1 MQDVCRL
8 PGFEHGTGATRG
20 PMTTK
25 SVAQV
30 GGSLYFGWYIV
41 ATCFFVAFLS
51 IPGRQG
57 FGLFVTEME
66 PTFGWNRADISWVG
80 SIGFLLN
87 GAMQPIMGALFD
99 KYGPRKVFGFG
110 LVIMGLAIMS
120 LAFIKDLE
128 ATLPLGFVNIPLDL
142 LWFIV
147 VFSIVVNTC
156 LSAASITN
164 MLALVVRWFRRKRSK
179 ATALAACGT
188 SIGGLLTIPF
198 AAYLMGVID
207 SSGITWGDTTLA
219 GWRTVWFLLGM
230 VVVFAAAPL
239 AVFFLRPSPT
249 EMGLNPDGDP
259 DPPVDS
265 GGAPVPR
272 ATGAYE
278 VDSWRKCFKS
288 APMWQLSGAY
298 VVCGITT
305 GLLSIHFIPY
315 AEDVLPAQVNFL
327 GGVWDEKVFAGL
339 VFGVMTG
346 LNAFGVIITGFLGD
360 RMRRKNVLA
369 AVYATR
375 GVAFMC
381 LVFLP
386 LFGHGMLGLIMFSLL
401 SGMSWVASVPL
412 TSTLTAD
419 VYGFRALGTIS
430 GWVFFAHQ
438 IGSFFSIQFA
448 GYAYVWF
455 NESYF
460 WPFLIAGLTLIP
472 ATIMAFSINEY
483 HYSGRYNTS
492 PAPQPATA
500 GAGAGG
506 GTRAY

>member
-1 MQDVCRL
+1 
-8 PGFEHGTGATRG
+8 
-20 PMTTK
+20 MTTK
-25 SVAQV
+25 SAAQV
-30 GGSLYFGWYIV
+30 GGSMYFGWYIV

-80 SIGFLLN
+80 SIGFLIN

-99 KYGPRKVFGFG
+99 HYGPRKVFGFG
-110 LVIMGLAIMS
+110 LVVMGMAIMS
-120 LAFIKDLE
+120 LAFIMDLE
-128 ATLPLGFVNIPLDL
+128 FMVNLGFVRIPLDL
-142 LWFIV
+142 LWFIA

-207 SSGITWGDTTLA
+207 TSGIMLGDAQLA
-219 GWRTVWFLLGM
+219 GWRTVWFLLGL

-239 AVFFLRPSPT
+239 AVFFLRPNPES
-249 EMGLNPDGDP
+249 MGLNPDGDP
-259 DPPVDS
+259 NPE
-265 GGAPVPR
+265 GATAGSAPAAR
-272 ATGAYE
+272 STGAYE
-278 VDSWRKCFKS
+278 VDSWRKCFKTP
-288 APMWQLSGAY
+288 PMWQLSGAY

-315 AEDVLPAQVNFL
+315 AEDVLPDTVNFL
-327 GGVWDEKVFAGL
+327 GGAWDEKVFAGL

-346 LNAFGVIITGFLGD
+346 LNAAGVIITGFLGD
-360 RMRRKNVLA
+360 RLRRKNVLA
-369 AVYATR
+369 VVYATR
-375 GVAFMC
+375 GVAFMA

-386 LFGHGMLGLIMFSLL
+386 LMGYGMAGLVAFALL

-419 VYGFRALGTIS
+419 VYGFKALGTIS

-438 IGSFFSIQFA
+438 IGSFISIQLA

-472 ATIMAFSINEY
+472 ASIAAYSINEY
-483 HYSGRYNTS
+483 RYSGRYNS
-492 PAPQPATA
+492 EAAGGPQLATA
-500 GAGAGG
+500 GAGA
-506 GTRAY
+506 RAY

>member
-1 MQDVCRL
+1 MNANAK
-8 PGFEHGTGATRG
+8 PPPA
-20 PMTTK
+20 
-25 SVAQV
+25 SAAAVAPPV
-30 GGSLYFGWYIV
+30 YFGWYIV

-66 PTFGWNRADISWVG
+66 PTFGWDRSDISWVG
-80 SIGFLLN
+80 SIGFLIN

-99 KYGPRKVFGFG
+99 RYGPRRVFGFG
-110 LVIMGLAIMS
+110 LAVMGLAIMS
-120 LAFIKDLE
+120 LAFIMDLDHV
-128 ATLPLGFVNIPLDL
+128 LNLGFASVPLDL
-142 LWFIV
+142 LWFIL

-198 AAYLMGVID
+198 AAYMMRVID
-207 SSGITWGDTTLA
+207 ASDFAIGGIELA
-219 GWRTVWFLLGM
+219 GWRAVWFVLGM
-230 VVVFAAAPL
+230 IVILLAAPL
-239 AVFFLRPSPT
+239 AVFFLRPSP
-249 EMGLNPDGDP
+249 EQMGLNPDGDP
-259 DPPVDS
+259 SPENAPPGS
-265 GGAPVPR
+265 ASASR
-272 ATGAYE
+272 AAGAYE
-278 VDSWRKCFKS
+278 VLNWRQCFKTP
-288 APMWQLSGAY
+288 PMWQLSGAY

-315 AEDVLPAQVNFL
+315 AEDVLPDTVNFL

-339 VFGVMTG
+339 IFGIMTG
-346 LNAFGVIITGFLGD
+346 LNALGVIITGFMGD
-360 RMRRKNVLA
+360 RLRRKNVLTV
-369 AVYATR
+369 VYATR
-375 GVAFMC
+375 GLAFMA

-386 LFGHGMLGLIMFSLL
+386 LYGYGMAGLIAFALL

-438 IGSFFSIQFA
+438 IGSFASIQLA
-448 GYAYVWF
+448 GYMYDWWG
-455 NESYF
+455 SYTV
-460 WPFLIAGLTLIP
+460 PFLIAGLTLIP
-472 ATIMAFSINEY
+472 ASIAAFSINEY
-483 HYSGRYNTS
+483 RYSGRYNTAPTPTGGLQ
-492 PAPQPATA
+492 PAAATA
-500 GAGAGG
+500 GASSSP
-506 GTRAY
+506 RPY

>member
-1 MQDVCRL
+1 
-8 PGFEHGTGATRG
+8 
-20 PMTTK
+20 MTTK
-25 SVAQV
+25 SAAQV

-80 SIGFLLN
+80 SVGFLIN

-99 KYGPRKVFGFG
+99 KYGPRKVFGIG
-110 LVIMGLAIMS
+110 LVVMGCAIMS
-120 LAFIKDLE
+120 LAFITDLE
-128 ATLPLGFVNIPLDL
+128 AVLNLGFVQIPLDL
-142 LWFIV
+142 LWFIA
-147 VFSIVVNTC
+147 VFSIVINTC

-164 MLALVVRWFRRKRSK
+164 MLALVVRWFQRKRSK
-179 ATALAACGT
+179 AAALASCGT

-207 SSGITWGDTTLA
+207 TSGIVWGDSVLV

-230 VVVFAAAPL
+230 VVVVAAAPL
-239 AVFFLRPSPT
+239 AVFFLRPSPA

-259 DPPVDS
+259 NPEDMPA
-265 GGAPVPR
+265 GAAPAPR
-272 ATGAYE
+272 PTGAYE
-278 VDSWRKCFKS
+278 VDSWRKCFKT

-339 VFGVMTG
+339 IFGIMTG
-346 LNAFGVIITGFLGD
+346 LNAAGVIITGFLGD
-360 RMRRKNVLA
+360 RIRRKNVLA
-369 AVYATR
+369 VVYATR

-386 LFGHGMLGLIMFSLL
+386 LFGYGMLGLIMFAML

-483 HYSGRYNTS
+483 QYSGRYNS
-492 PAPQPATA
+492 LPAGGGPQLATA
-500 GAGAGG
+500 GAAAG

>member
-1 MQDVCRL
+1 
-8 PGFEHGTGATRG
+8 
-20 PMTTK
+20 MTSK
-25 SVAQV
+25 SAVQM

-66 PTFGWNRADISWVG
+66 PTFGWDRADISWVG
-80 SIGFLLN
+80 SIGFLIN

-120 LAFIKDLE
+120 LAFIRDLE
-128 ATLPLGFVNIPLDL
+128 ATLPLGFVSIPLDL

-147 VFSIVVNTC
+147 VFSIIVNTC

-164 MLALVVRWFRRKRSK
+164 MLALVVRWFQRKRSK

-207 SSGITWGDTTLA
+207 TSGISVGDSVLV
-219 GWRTVWFLLGM
+219 GWRTVWFLLGII
-230 VVVFAAAPL
+230 VVVAAAPL
-239 AVFFLRPSPT
+239 AVFFLRPNPQS
-249 EMGLNPDGDP
+249 MGLNPDGDP
-259 DPPVDS
+259 TPE
-265 GGAPVPR
+265 GATPATMSAGR

-278 VDSWRKCFKS
+278 VNNWRQCFKT

-339 VFGVMTG
+339 IFGVMTG
-346 LNAFGVIITGFLGD
+346 LNAAGVIITGFLGD

-369 AVYATR
+369 VVYATR
-375 GVAFMC
+375 GAAFMC

-386 LFGHGMLGLIMFSLL
+386 LFGHGMLGLLMFAML

-438 IGSFFSIQFA
+438 IGSFLSIQFA

-472 ATIMAFSINEY
+472 ASIMAFSINEY
-483 HYSGRYNTS
+483 HYSGRYNS
-492 PAPQPATA
+492 QPAGQMATA
-500 GAGAGG
+500 GATAGG
-506 GTRAY
+506 GTRTY

>member
-1 MQDVCRL
+1 
-8 PGFEHGTGATRG
+8 
-20 PMTTK
+20 MTSK
-25 SVAQV
+25 SAAQV
-30 GGSLYFGWYIV
+30 APPMYFGWYIV

-80 SIGFLLN
+80 SIGFLIN

-99 KYGPRKVFGFG
+99 HYGPRKVFGFG
-110 LVIMGLAIMS
+110 LVVMGLAIMS
-120 LAFIKDLE
+120 LAFIMDLE
-128 ATLPLGFVNIPLDL
+128 FMVNLGFLKIPLDL
-142 LWFIV
+142 LWFIG

-207 SSGITWGDTTLA
+207 SSGIMLGDVQLA

-230 VVVFAAAPL
+230 IVVFVAAPL
-239 AVFFLRPSPT
+239 AVFFLRPNPES
-249 EMGLNPDGDP
+249 MGLNPDGDP
-259 DPPVDS
+259 DPD
-265 GGAPVPR
+265 GAR
-272 ATGAYE
+272 AGSAPAARSTGAYE
-278 VDSWRKCFKS
+278 VDSWRKCFKTP
-288 APMWQLSGAY
+288 PMWQLSGAY

-315 AEDVLPAQVNFL
+315 AEDVLPETVNFL
-327 GGVWDEKVFAGL
+327 GGAWDEKVFAGL
-339 VFGVMTG
+339 VFGIMTG
-346 LNAFGVIITGFLGD
+346 LNAAGVIITGFLGD
-360 RMRRKNVLA
+360 RLRRKNVLA
-369 AVYATR
+369 VVYATR
-375 GVAFMC
+375 GVAFMA

-386 LFGHGMLGLIMFSLL
+386 LMGYGMAGLIAFALL

-419 VYGFRALGTIS
+419 VYGFKALGTIS
-430 GWVFFAHQ
+430 GWVFFSHQ
-438 IGSFFSIQFA
+438 IGSFISIQLT
-448 GYAYVWF
+448 GYAYLWF
-455 NESYF
+455 GNDYT

-472 ATIMAFSINEY
+472 ASIAAFSINEY
-483 HYSGRYNTS
+483 RYSGRYNS
-492 PAPQPATA
+492 QSAGGPQLATA
-500 GAGAGG
+500 GAGP
-506 GTRAY
+506 RAY

>member
-1 MQDVCRL
+1 MTSKSAAQ
-8 PGFEHGTGATRG
+8 TGA
-20 PMTTK
+20 P
-25 SVAQV
+25 
-30 GGSLYFGWYIV
+30 LYFGWYIV

-66 PTFGWNRADISWVG
+66 PTFGWDRSDISWVG
-80 SIGFLLN
+80 SVGFLMN

-99 KYGPRKVFGFG
+99 RYGPRWVFGIG
-110 LVIMGLAIMS
+110 LSVMGLAIMS
-120 LAFIKDLE
+120 LAFMMDLD
-128 ATLPLGFVNIPLDL
+128 LVLNLGFARIPLDL
-142 LWFIV
+142 IWFIL

-188 SIGGLLTIPF
+188 SIGGLLMIPF
-198 AAYLMGVID
+198 AAYMMGVINE
-207 SSGITWGDTTLA
+207 SGLTIGGFDLV

-230 VVVFAAAPL
+230 IVVVLAAPL
-239 AVFFLRPSPT
+239 AVFFLRPSPQ
-249 EMGLNPDGDP
+249 ELGLNPDGDP
-259 DPPVDS
+259 DPQNAADGTPP
-265 GGAPVPR
+265 APPR
-272 ATGAYE
+272 AGVYE
-278 VDSWRKCFKS
+278 VDSWRKCFKTP
-288 APMWQLSGAY
+288 PMWQLSGAY

-315 AEDVLPAQVNFL
+315 AEDVLPETVNFL
-327 GGVWDEKVFAGL
+327 WMTFDDKKVFAAL
-339 VFGVMTG
+339 MFGIMTG
-346 LNAFGVIITGFLGD
+346 LNAAGVIITGFMGD

-369 AVYATR
+369 VVYATR
-375 GVAFMC
+375 CVAFMA

-386 LFGHGMLGLIMFSLL
+386 YFGYGMLGLVAFAML

-430 GWVFFAHQ
+430 GWVFFSHQ
-438 IGSFFSIQFA
+438 IGSFISIQLA
-448 GYAYVWF
+448 GYAYEWF
-455 NESYF
+455 DGSYF

-472 ATIMAFSINEY
+472 AAIAAYSINEH
-483 HYSGRYNTS
+483 HYSGRYNS
-492 PAPQPATA
+492 APAPQLATATA
-500 GAGAGG
+500 GSG
-506 GTRAY
+506 GTRIY

>member
-1 MQDVCRL
+1 MASRS
-8 PGFEHGTGATRG
+8 A
-20 PMTTK
+20 
-25 SVAQV
+25 AQV
-30 GGSLYFGWYIV
+30 GAPLYFGWYIV

-66 PTFGWNRADISWVG
+66 PTFGWDRADISWVG
-80 SIGFLLN
+80 SIGFLIN

-99 KYGPRKVFGFG
+99 RYGPRRVFGFG
-110 LVIMGLAIMS
+110 LVVMGLAIMS
-120 LAFIKDLE
+120 LAFIMDLDYM
-128 ATLPLGFVNIPLDL
+128 LNLGFARIPLDL
-142 LWFIV
+142 LWFIA

-198 AAYLMGVID
+198 AAYMMRYID
-207 SSGITWGDTTLA
+207 ASDFAIGGIELA
-219 GWRTVWFLLGM
+219 GWRAVWFVLGM
-230 VVVFAAAPL
+230 IVVFIAAPL
-239 AVFFLRPSPT
+239 AVFFLRPSP
-249 EMGLNPDGDP
+249 EAMGLNPDGDP
-259 DPPVDS
+259 NPEDLPAGS
-265 GGAPVPR
+265 AAAAR
-272 ATGAYE
+272 AQGAYE
-278 VDSWRKCFKS
+278 VNSWRQCFKTP
-288 APMWQLSGAY
+288 PMWQLSGAY

-315 AEDVLPAQVNFL
+315 AEDVLPDTVNFL
-327 GGVWDEKVFAGL
+327 GGAWDQKVFAGL
-339 VFGVMTG
+339 IFGVMTG
-346 LNAFGVIITGFLGD
+346 LNALGVIITGFMGD
-360 RMRRKNVLA
+360 RLRRKNVLTV
-369 AVYATR
+369 VYATR
-375 GVAFMC
+375 GVAFMA

-386 LFGHGMLGLIMFSLL
+386 LFGYGMAGLIAFALL

-438 IGSFFSIQFA
+438 IGSFASIQLA
-448 GYAYVWF
+448 GYMYVWLGG
-455 NESYF
+455 YF

-472 ATIMAFSINEY
+472 ASIAAFSINEY
-483 HYSGRYNTS
+483 QYSGRYNS
-492 PAPQPATA
+492 APAAPAGAGAQLATA

-506 GTRAY
+506 GVRSY

>member
-1 MQDVCRL
+1 MASRS
-8 PGFEHGTGATRG
+8 A
-20 PMTTK
+20 
-25 SVAQV
+25 AQV
-30 GGSLYFGWYIV
+30 GAPLYFGWYIV

-66 PTFGWNRADISWVG
+66 PTFGWNRSDISWVG
-80 SIGFLLN
+80 SIGFLIN
-87 GAMQPIMGALFD
+87 GAMQPLMGALFD
-99 KYGPRKVFGFG
+99 RYGPRRVFGYG
-110 LVIMGLAIMS
+110 LAIMGLAIMS
-120 LAFIKDLE
+120 LAFIMDLDYM
-128 ATLPLGFVNIPLDL
+128 LNLGVTRIPLDL
-142 LWFIV
+142 LWFIA

-198 AAYLMGVID
+198 AAYMMRYID
-207 SSGITWGDTTLA
+207 ASDFAIGGIELA
-219 GWRTVWFLLGM
+219 GWRAVWFVLGM
-230 VVVFAAAPL
+230 IVILVAAPL
-239 AVFFLRPSPT
+239 AVFFLRPSPE

-259 DPPVDS
+259 NPEDLPAGSAPP
-265 GGAPVPR
+265 AR
-272 ATGAYE
+272 TQGAYE
-278 VDSWRKCFKS
+278 VNSWRQCFKS
-288 APMWQLSGAY
+288 PPMWQLSGAY

-315 AEDVLPAQVNFL
+315 AEDVLPETVNFL

-339 VFGVMTG
+339 IFGVMTG
-346 LNAFGVIITGFLGD
+346 LNALGVIITGFMGD
-360 RMRRKNVLA
+360 RLRRKNVLTL
-369 AVYATR
+369 VYATR
-375 GVAFMC
+375 AIAFMA

-386 LFGHGMLGLIMFSLL
+386 LYGYGMAGLIAFALL

-438 IGSFFSIQFA
+438 IGSFASIQLA
-448 GYAYVWF
+448 GYMYVWLGG
-455 NESYF
+455 YF

-472 ATIMAFSINEY
+472 ASIAAYSINEY
-483 HYSGRYNTS
+483 RYSGRYNS
-492 PAPQPATA
+492 APAPAAPQLATATA
-500 GAGAGG
+500 GAGGG
-506 GTRAY
+506 VRPY

>member
-1 MQDVCRL
+1 M
-8 PGFEHGTGATRG
+8 
-20 PMTTK
+20 
-25 SVAQV
+25 
-30 GGSLYFGWYIV
+30 
-41 ATCFFVAFLS
+41 
-51 IPGRQG
+51 
-57 FGLFVTEME
+57 
-66 PTFGWNRADISWVG
+66 
-80 SIGFLLN
+80 
-87 GAMQPIMGALFD
+87 
-99 KYGPRKVFGFG
+99 
-110 LVIMGLAIMS
+110 
-120 LAFIKDLE
+120 
-128 ATLPLGFVNIPLDL
+128 
-142 LWFIV
+142 
-147 VFSIVVNTC
+147 NTC

-239 AVFFLRPSPT
+239 AVFFLRPSPA

-259 DPPVDS
+259 DPRVGS
-265 GGAPVPR
+265 GGAPVQR

-278 VDSWRKCFKS
+278 VDSWRQCFKT

-381 LVFLP
+381 LVFP
-386 LFGHGMLGLIMFSLL
+386 AAVRPRDAGADHVRAAVGNVLGRQR
-401 SGMSWVASVPL
+401 
-412 TSTLTAD
+412 TAD
-419 VYGFRALGTIS
+419 IHADRGRVRVS
-430 GWVFFAHQ
+430 GHWGRSAA
-438 IGSFFSIQFA
+438 GCSSRTRSGRSSASSFA

-483 HYSGRYNTS
+483 HYSGRYNTA
-492 PAPQPATA
+492 PAPQLATA

-506 GTRAY
+506 GTRVY

>member
-1 MQDVCRL
+1 
-8 PGFEHGTGATRG
+8 
-20 PMTTK
+20 MTTK
-25 SVAQV
+25 SAAPVTAPM
-30 GGSLYFGWYIV
+30 YFGWYIV
-41 ATCFFVAFLS
+41 ATCFFVSFLS
-51 IPGRQG
+51 MPGRQG

-66 PTFGWNRADISWVG
+66 PTFGWDRSDISWVG
-80 SIGFLLN
+80 SVGFLIN

-99 KYGPRKVFGFG
+99 KYGPRRVFGIG
-110 LVIMGLAIMS
+110 LSVMGLAIMS
-120 LAFIKDLE
+120 LAFMQDLNHS
-128 ATLPLGFVNIPLDL
+128 LNLGVISIPLDL

-147 VFSIVVNTC
+147 VFSIVINTC

-179 ATALAACGT
+179 ATGLAAAGT
-188 SIGGLLTIPF
+188 SIGGLLMIPF

-207 SSGITWGDTTLA
+207 NASLNIAGVELV
-219 GWRTVWFLLGM
+219 GWRTVWFLLGAM
-230 VVVFAAAPL
+230 VVFLSAPL
-239 AVFFLRPSPT
+239 AVFFLRPNPQ

-259 DPPVDS
+259 NPEDAPAGSAPQQRQS
-265 GGAPVPR
+265 GL
-272 ATGAYE
+272 YE
-278 VDSWRKCFKS
+278 VNSWRQCFKTP
-288 APMWQLSGAY
+288 PMWQLSGAY

-315 AEDVLPAQVNFL
+315 AEDILPETVNFL
-327 GGVWDEKVFAGL
+327 WMTFDDKKVFAAL
-339 VFGVMTG
+339 MFGIMTG
-346 LNAFGVIITGFLGD
+346 LNAAGVIITGFMGD

-369 AVYATR
+369 LVYATR

-386 LFGHGMLGLIMFSLL
+386 MMGYGMLGLVAFAML

-430 GWVFFAHQ
+430 GWVFFSHQ

-448 GYAYVWF
+448 GYAYEWF
-455 NESYF
+455 GNSYF

-472 ATIMAFSINEY
+472 AAIMAYSIKEY
-483 HYSGRYNTS
+483 HYSSRYNSRPAEAS
-492 PAPQPATA
+492 PQLATA
-500 GAGAGG
+500 GAGG
-506 GTRAY
+506 RY

>member
-1 MQDVCRL
+1 MS
-8 PGFEHGTGATRG
+8 
-20 PMTTK
+20 TK
-25 SVAQV
+25 SAAQV

-66 PTFGWNRADISWVG
+66 PTFGWDRADISWVG
-80 SIGFLLN
+80 SVGFLIN

-99 KYGPRKVFGFG
+99 RYGPRKVFGFG

-120 LAFIKDLE
+120 LAFIRDLTS
-128 ATLPLGFVNIPLDL
+128 TLNLGFVQIPLDL
-142 LWFIV
+142 LWFIG

-207 SSGITWGDTTLA
+207 TSGITVGDTTLA

-230 VVVFAAAPL
+230 IVILAAAPL
-239 AVFFLRPSPT
+239 AVFFLRPSP
-249 EMGLNPDGDP
+249 EAMGLNPDGDP
-259 DPPVDS
+259 SPESAADAGSGAAPP
-265 GGAPVPR
+265 PR
-272 ATGAYE
+272 STGAYE

-346 LNAFGVIITGFLGD
+346 LNAAGVIITGFMGD
-360 RMRRKNVLA
+360 RMRRKNVLSL
-369 AVYATR
+369 VYATR
-375 GVAFMC
+375 GVAFMA

-386 LFGHGMLGLIMFSLL
+386 LMGYGMAGLIAFALL

-438 IGSFFSIQFA
+438 IGSFFSIQLA

-472 ATIMAFSINEY
+472 ASIAAFSINEY
-483 HYSGRYNTS
+483 QYSGRYNS
-492 PAPQPATA
+492 LPIDGAPQLATA
-500 GAGAGG
+500 GAGPGP
-506 GTRAY
+506 RPY